1 MKKEIKRNWEEFSN
15 GTKLMFKEFFNKDTN
30 KKQRANMWTFSRL
43 IISFFIPICSILSII
58 SSLPLF
64 LIFSL
69 LITCFGA
76 LTDFF
81 DGRSARK
88 YNSTSEYGALLDQ
101 IADKVFSIMIGIN
114 VSLFNPLFIITI
126 LGEGLIAGTNILY
139 KLKNNKLKIK
149 STQIGR
155 IKQWPLSISLILGFL
170 SLLSPGIHIYL
181 NISVIITFILQLIT
195 TTSYIKCNNESIN
208 KLKIEANNFE
218 SQSIEQIETI
228 NEKSIDAKL
237 NEKYKNKEQYILFKE
252 LLQQIINNES
262 QKDVVKNINND
273 YQKIKK

>member
-1 MKKEIKRNWEEFSN
+1 MKEEIKKFWKEFSN

-43 IISFFIPICSILSII
+43 IISFFIPICSIFSII

-64 LIFSL
+64 LVLSL
-69 LITCFGA
+69 FITSFGA

-88 YNSTSEYGALLDQ
+88 YNSISEYGALLDQ

-114 VSLFNPLFIITI
+114 VAIFNPLFIITI

-149 STQIGR
+149 SAQIGR
-155 IKQWPLSISLILGFL
+155 IKQWPLSASLVLGLL
-170 SLLSPGIHIYL
+170 SLLLPGMNIYL

-208 KLKIEANNFE
+208 KLKIENKNIKGT
-218 SQSIEQIETI
+218 SIEEIETI
-228 NEKSIDAKL
+228 NNKNIDVKS
-237 NEKYKNKEQYILFKE
+237 NEKYKNKEQYILFRE
-252 LLQQIINNES
+252 LLQQIIDNEY
-262 QKDVVKNINND
+262 QKDVIKNDNND